1 MDSCLCNTFSRV
13 KSLRV
18 ILRFLFFIFYTS
30 WIVLRIGVMNM
41 LFGNNIRRSMRI
53 RQKWARTLLPKLG
66 INLIVKGNLP
76 SYPCLLVANHRSYL
90 DPILV
95 IRDLDVY
102 PVAKA
107 ELASWPLIGK
117 GAQMAGI
124 LYLKREQQGSRVGT
138 LKQMLDRIKS
148 DFSVLIF
155 PEGTTSDLSG
165 TLPFNKGGFKMAA
178 QNNIP
183 VVPVAIVYE
192 DPADYWVGNATFLG
206 HARKR
211 FAADEIKVDVHY
223 GQAIVEADSDLL
235 QQQSQAWINS
245 TLKNALK

>member
-1 MDSCLCNTFSRV
+1 MQ
-13 KSLRV
+13 
-18 ILRFLFFIFYTS
+18 
-30 WIVLRIGVMNM
+30 IGVAN
-41 LFGNNIRRSMRI
+41 LLLGDDIRRSMRI
-53 RQKWARTLLPKLG
+53 RQKWARTLLPTLG
-66 INLIVKGNLP
+66 IKLQVQGNLP
-76 SYPCLLVANHRSYL
+76 TYPCLLVANHRSYL
-90 DPILV
+90 DPILI

-107 ELASWPLIGK
+107 EIADWPLIGK

-124 LYLKREQQGSRVGT
+124 LYLKREQHGSRVGT

-155 PEGTTSDLSG
+155 PEGTTSDHQD
-165 TLPFNKGGFKMAA
+165 TLPFSKGGFKMAA

-192 DPADYWVGNATFLG
+192 APADYWVGNATFLG

-223 GQAIVEADSDLL
+223 GQEIVETDSDLL
-235 QQQSQAWINS
+235 QQQAQAWINS
-245 TLKNALK
+245 TLKKHPIKVV